1 MRRRIPVFSRGS
13 RAVARTRSRKSLIN
27 VFRPGI
33 WKTFISNCCSGAC
46 VKHRTIDQAFDTNAS
61 TIRGFT
67 DRPRRAGTIVL
78 RKRLRVGLEL
88 ATSEFRWMDELRL
101 VLGTGRH
108 GGRPSML
115 RRELREEICQ
125 LRTDN
130 SKRKLIEGALLR
142 FGDNRGARIGIF
154 Q

>member
-1 MRRRIPVFSRGS
+1 
-13 RAVARTRSRKSLIN
+13 
-27 VFRPGI
+27 
-33 WKTFISNCCSGAC
+33 
-46 VKHRTIDQAFDTNAS
+46 
-61 TIRGFT
+61 
-67 DRPRRAGTIVL
+67 
-78 RKRLRVGLEL
+78 
-88 ATSEFRWMDELRL
+88 
-101 VLGTGRH
+101 
-108 GGRPSML
+108 ML